1 MGSGGGEEGR
11 DSGKMDRVEQV
22 VRELVMKDG
31 EDLNREEEDN
41 EVVTGED
48 ADRGDHAGEHSR
60 QRSGQR

>member
-22 VRELVMKDG
+22 VMELVMKDG
-31 EDLNREEEDN
+31 EDLNREEEDK

-48 ADRGDHAGEHSR
+48 LLAEEIMQVNTAGFH
-60 QRSGQR
+60 QAA